1 MLQLGH
7 VPRAADHFVWSGL
20 RFEVMD
26 MDRNRVDKILVSSL
40 GDNGV
45 RKT

>member
-1 MLQLGH
+1 
-7 VPRAADHFVWSGL
+7 L

-40 GDNGV
+40 KDHDVQPGSSD
-45 RKT
+45 R